1 MEIRITKTST
11 FIFSLLF
18 IAALF
23 IVCYFLFSGQQTRY
37 LTQIQES
44 VSGLQIGARVEY
56 NGVIVGTVKLIRIDD
71 KNSKLID
78 VLISVNQ
85 STPVTT
91 ATVAMMASNDS
102 KDAPFI
108 ALRDD
113 GSQNTKLR
121 ALPGQRYPVIPSTL
135 STKANINLSLTQ
147 IAQSLKQFNDTIQAL
162 MTKDD
167 IEAFRQLV
175 YSMQVVMGM
184 LAENNERLN
193 HIIINTEK
201 ASNQF
206 DTFLSSGRV
215 TLLTLQ
221 NETLPST
228 YRLMSNMEEL
238 LAKMDSMMNDV
249 KQNPAVILR
258 GKASPQ
264 PGPGE

>member
-1 MEIRITKTST
+1 MEIKPRPSSVIVFLAAIAAVLSI
-11 FIFSLLF
+11 FIFLT
-18 IAALF
+18 I
-23 IVCYFLFSGQQTRY
+23 GQQTRY

-44 VSGLQIGARVEY
+44 VSGLQPGARVEY
-56 NGVIVGTVKLIRIDD
+56 NGVIVGKVKRVRIDER
-71 KNSKLID
+71 NPKLID
-78 VLISVNQ
+78 VMISVDK

-91 ATVAMMASNDS
+91 ATIAMLASNDS

-108 ALRDD
+108 ALSDD
-113 GSQNTKLR
+113 GSQSSKLHVS
-121 ALPGQRYPVIPSTL
+121 PGQRYPIIPSTL

-147 IAQSLKQFNDTIQAL
+147 IAQSLKQFNDTFQAL

-167 IEAFRQLV
+167 IEAFRQMV
-175 YSMQVVMGM
+175 YSMQVVVGM
-184 LAENNERLN
+184 LAENNERLS

-228 YRLMSNMEEL
+228 YHLMNNMEEL
-238 LAKMDSMMNDV
+238 LGKMNSLMNDV
-249 KQNPAVILR
+249 KQNPSVMLR
-258 GKASPQ
+258 GKAAPQ